1 MTGNKADAIGGIG
14 FDRLMVALGCWFIGG
29 LYIDG
34 WAHGHG
40 FVDNTFFT
48 PWHAILY
55 SGYFANAAALIAT
68 TFINHRR
75 GAGWL
80 QAIPNGYEL
89 ALFGAPLFTVAGVGD
104 LIWHTLFGFEVG
116 IAPLLSPPHLILA
129 FSGLL
134 MISGPFQAV
143 WRRADRRTTQSWST
157 LLPGLISLFLI
168 LSILSFF
175 TEFAQPFSLRY
186 LAIKNYT
193 NQNGSLG
200 AAGII
205 IQAGLLMGTILLAA
219 RRWRLPGGTITL
231 ILGVNALLM
240 AVLDDGY
247 MLVPA
252 AVVVGVVADLL
263 YWKWQPSIR
272 RLEAWRAF
280 AFLVPLIYY
289 LGYFLSLLLY
299 YQSITW
305 TLHLWLGSTIVASV
319 AGLLLSYLLVPPQ
332 FPTEAEE

>member
-1 MTGNKADAIGGIG
+1 
-14 FDRLMVALGCWFIGG
+14 
-29 LYIDG
+29 
-34 WAHGHG
+34 
-40 FVDNTFFT
+40 
-48 PWHAILY
+48 
-55 SGYFANAAALIAT
+55 
-68 TFINHRR
+68 
-75 GAGWL
+75 
-80 QAIPNGYEL
+80 
-89 ALFGAPLFTVAGVGD
+89 
-104 LIWHTLFGFEVG
+104 
-116 IAPLLSPPHLILA
+116 
-129 FSGLL
+129 

>member
-1 MTGNKADAIGGIG
+1 MASLFSQGKHIFMTGNKADAIGGIG

-55 SGYFANAAALIAT
+55 SGCFANAAALIAT

-252 AVVVGVVADLL
+252 AVVVGVVADQMAAIHQAVGGLESVCIPGSAHLL
-263 YWKWQPSIR
+263 P
-272 RLEAWRAF
+272 
-280 AFLVPLIYY
+280 
-289 LGYFLSLLLY
+289 
-299 YQSITW
+299 
-305 TLHLWLGSTIVASV
+305 
-319 AGLLLSYLLVPPQ
+319 GLLPLAPALLSKHHMDAAPLAWLHNRSVCCRPA
-332 FPTEAEE
+332 AEL

>member
-1 MTGNKADAIGGIG
+1 MASLFSQGKHIFMTGNKAEAIGGIG

-55 SGYFANAAALIAT
+55 SGCFANAAALIAT

-134 MISGPFQAV
+134 MISGPLQAT
-143 WRRADRRTTQSWST
+143 WRRADRRATHGWST
-157 LLPGLISLFLI
+157 LLPGVVSLFLI

-175 TEFAQPFSLRY
+175 TDFANPLSLHG
-186 LAIKNYT
+186 LVVNSYT
-193 NQNGSLG
+193 NRNGSLG
-200 AAGII
+200 AAGMI
-205 IQAGLLMGTILLAA
+205 IQAGLLMGTVLLAA
-219 RRWRLPGGTITL
+219 RRWRLPTGSMTVIF
-231 ILGVNALLM
+231 GVNALLM
-240 AVLDDGY
+240 SVLDDEY
-247 MLVPA
+247 MLIPA
-252 AVVVGVVADLL
+252 AVV
-263 YWKWQPSIR
+263 
-272 RLEAWRAF
+272 
-280 AFLVPLIYY
+280 
-289 LGYFLSLLLY
+289 
-299 YQSITW
+299 
-305 TLHLWLGSTIVASV
+305 
-319 AGLLLSYLLVPPQ
+319 AG
-332 FPTEAEE
+332 